1 MPDEDRIALMNLEF
15 TALDAL
21 QKATRRM
28 HMTPVVDDD
37 YEEMR
42 YYYNSALREFLR
54 AIKKNRGE
62 TFFTSL

>member
-1 MPDEDRIALMNLEF
+1 MEDRIALMNAE
-15 TALDAL
+15 LDAAERFN
-21 QKATRRM
+21 QARNRM
-28 HMTPVVDDD
+28 NLTPVVDDD

-42 YYYNSALREFLR
+42 HYYNSTLREFLR